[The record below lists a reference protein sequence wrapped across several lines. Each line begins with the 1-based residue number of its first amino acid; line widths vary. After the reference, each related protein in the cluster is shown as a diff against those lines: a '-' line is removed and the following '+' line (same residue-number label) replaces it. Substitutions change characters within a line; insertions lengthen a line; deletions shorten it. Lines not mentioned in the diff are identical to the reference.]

1 MAHGAWSIEFKNKKA
16 PIPSCGSQSA
26 ERIAIKH
33 LETKSSNP
41 LVVRIAHSAESIAKI
56 KRKKE
61 PHPSYPRD
69 GAQSSV
75 NVPASYFTCFLGRG
89 TPLPVNLY
97 PRAPNCQGYS
107 GIGIGKYSGQ
117 LVADS
122 GQRDETETGRNGETE
137 TLSISDCLPQGA

>member
-69 GAQSSV
+69 GAQSTCRPV
-75 NVPASYFTCFLGRG
+75 ILRASWGGAPRY
-89 TPLPVNLY
+89 PLTY
-97 PRAPNCQGYS
+97 T
-107 GIGIGKYSGQ
+107 
-117 LVADS
+117 LVLLTVKDTVA
-122 GQRDETETGRNGETE
+122 
-137 TLSISDCLPQGA
+137 